1 MESTRFTTE
10 DIETSRL
17 PRIPRRRRRRSCCSS
32 CNSQIVCS
40 YLIALI
46 SSILVVSGV
55 YLAVT
60 QWNRIWL
67 IISVSGFLLTLFGSC
82 LYYCGT
88 QSLVNSYPHSDQ
100 DSYDYEE
107 EDCDNDETHFPHSRH
122 QTRDRGR
129 KKRRKR
135 GRPSPPDYVTRSLSQ
150 LSLNMIPQYFSP
162 ADTSF
167 IRIPPGH
174 LGTSTGLGTST
185 SLGTST
191 NLGTSTSL
199 GGCDPSTVSAG
210 VGTIT
215 NSHNPVPVS
224 QIFSVNGQ
232 SYLILPLNN
241 DSLPPPTLSS
251 GGGTVGGGTDA
262 STGLGRTLVGRQSE
276 NLLRLPLHEF
286 PGCPEVIT
294 ESVTIWSHFLPFSLP
309 LILFFFFLTSFLFF
323 SISSFFHFCSFS
335 PLFIFPFSFLL
346 RKKVF
351 LLSLSFLDSLSHD
364 KYHTKVDII
373 LSLTLMTLY

>member
-10 DIETSRL
+10 DIESNRL
-17 PRIPRRRRRRSCCSS
+17 PRIARRRRSCCSS

-40 YLIALI
+40 YLIGLI

-55 YLAVT
+55 YLAII

-67 IISVSGFLLTLFGSC
+67 IISVSGVVLTLFGSC

-88 QSLVNSYPHSDQ
+88 QSLVNSYPNSDEDE
-100 DSYDYEE
+100 DSEE
-107 EDCDNDETHFPHSRH
+107 EDCDDETHFPAHRRSRD
-122 QTRDRGR
+122 QRRNRGR
-129 KKRRKR
+129 KKKRRKR

-167 IRIPPGH
+167 IRVPPGH
-174 LGTSTGLGTST
+174 LGTTSLGHLGTTSLGHLGTST
-185 SLGTST
+185 TLA
-191 NLGTSTSL
+191 
-199 GGCDPSTVSAG
+199 GCDSSTIGG

-241 DSLPPPTLSS
+241 DSLPPPTQSS
-251 GGGTVGGGTDA
+251 GLGTVPPGTNV
-262 STGLGRTLVGRQSE
+262 STALRRTEVGQQLE
-276 NLLRLPLHEF
+276 NLTPIPRLPPHEF
-286 PGCPEVIT
+286 PSCPEVIT
-294 ESVTIWSHFLPFSLP
+294 ESVTI
-309 LILFFFFLTSFLFF
+309 
-323 SISSFFHFCSFS
+323 
-335 PLFIFPFSFLL
+335 
-346 RKKVF
+346 
-351 LLSLSFLDSLSHD
+351 
-364 KYHTKVDII
+364 
-373 LSLTLMTLY
+373 